1 MKMLGQKQHEE
12 RKKFSEQIKNELQ
25 AQKEQM
31 NNMMEANMERARN
44 ERQDFMQENQ
54 HLKKEFLAI
63 QKANED
69 NMKMVGKL
77 RDMVAKQEEEKR
89 RISIEL
95 EKAKDAKDHEDI
107 MEKLRAKHKEDQDR
121 LRRDMEAKMEANR
134 QALAQGYQQAVAQA
148 RVQQLDEMQEKLDQ
162 VGTQLEEIKKPWYQ
176 KAWSKFKEVGSA
188 VGGAV
193 VDAGAAVARTVKDNC
208 LVM

>member
-1 MKMLGQKQHEE
+1 
-12 RKKFSEQIKNELQ
+12 
-25 AQKEQM
+25 M

-54 HLKKEFLAI
+54 HLRKEFL
-63 QKANED
+63 
-69 NMKMVGKL
+69 
-77 RDMVAKQEEEKR
+77 AKQEEEKR

-107 MEKLRAKHKEDQDR
+107 MAKMRAKRKEDQDR

-176 KAWSKFKEVGSA
+176 KAWSKFKEVGGA
-188 VGGAV
+188 VGSAV